1 MGSKAGRRRT
11 KYSVASLLL
20 ALLVGVGAWWTQQDG
35 ASTPVSV
42 AEQDGQKAVDSAGL
56 ADARVLL
63 EQLHVAEEDTGY
75 RYDRDDWPH
84 WASQGQGCNTRE
96 VALRE
101 QGQNVRVDD
110 ECRAVEGTWRS
121 DYDGVVVQN
130 ASDADLDHLVPLAEA
145 ARSGAR
151 GWTREQRRDFANDL
165 DQLIVVTATS
175 NRQKGDQD
183 PASWLPERG
192 RCGYVTRWIQV
203 KTSYRLSVDPDEYQS
218 LAAVLSRC

>member
-11 KYSVASLLL
+11 RYSAASLLL

-35 ASTPVSV
+35 ASGPVSD
-42 AEQDGQKAVDSAGL
+42 AGQGGREAVDGADL

-63 EQLHVAEEDTGY
+63 GQLVVAEEDTGY

-84 WASQGQGCNTRE
+84 WVSQGQGCNTRE

-110 ECRAVEGTWRS
+110 ECRAVEGNWHS
-121 DYDGVVVQN
+121 DYDGIVVRD
-130 ASDADLDHLVPLAEA
+130 AGDADLDHLVPLAEA

-151 GWTREQRRDFANDL
+151 SWTREQRREFANDL
-165 DQLIVVTATS
+165 DHLIVVTATS

-183 PASWLPERG
+183 PASWLPELG
-192 RCGYVTRWIQV
+192 RCDYVTRWIQV
-203 KTSYRLSVDPDEYQS
+203 KTSYQLSVDRDEYRA
-218 LAAVLSRC
+218 LDAVLSHC